1 MSLSHNSRNKHH
13 LKNKSTIIKCIGN
26 GYPNEFKLEPTH
38 QLTYSFGIR
47 KNEKY
52 ILQKNNPIYPNNK
65 ITNKINFLEKIK
77 TVKFQIEKFDEGFEK
92 NKLIQSLKI
101 KSKKKKNSFNK
112 MIFDSYL
119 NNDKINN
126 IKSQEITKSLIENLT
141 NKNINNNII
150 NDSKENQFFQN
161 SNNNISRNNEKENE
175 IEIKLNNNNNRPDYL
190 RYINIK
196 KNYLSKSSIQKKK
209 ISKIFLNKISL
220 SNNNLCN
227 STTKIY
233 NYSNGSLNNST
244 SINISGLSSF
254 SSRNSKKNSSS
265 NYFLISE
272 EENESNEKKLEDK
285 EREKI
290 QFSEKYIKSFKNWK
304 ISNENKLLTKSV
316 EDHINLKNN
325 IEKIE
330 NNNNNNSNIIN
341 NLLTDSLNE
350 DFSNLDDNNITNE
363 DLNNDKTNN
372 KNLENLISDSD
383 SKKELTESSNKIN
396 SILKKIDQD
405 DQVRI
410 DEEEIILSN
419 NTSLFNTPKN
429 NNNELYSMT
438 SLSDFDKNKNK
449 KTPLLK
455 SAKPY
460 YPLNMKIH
468 KINKEQYKNKN
479 KTEVIKEE
487 NILLNNKELKDNF
500 QKGINKKFSNEEK
513 LFKTPISISSN
524 NDYTYSNSSS
534 NNSNNKSN
542 NKSNKS
548 NNLKNKSENSILENE
563 ENQPGTLYNQVISE
577 ENEEL
582 NSENNESPKKKSQQN
597 ILRYSD
603 EENEEEIKID
613 LPNFI
618 NEIKKD
624 EIKGNFIEYLNII
637 LINNYIDIRNKIVPF
652 IINNP
657 FNQEKFIDILFQ
669 KSIYENKFRP
679 LYAKLCKDLDKCLV
693 PKKEKIKS
701 PLRNRLIDI
710 CKKNFKN
717 IKNHIYNKNYVFGN
731 LCFIAELI
739 NVQLVSKKVGV
750 QTINNLIEKYNK
762 YENGDDDLLSNR
774 ELIKYI
780 YLESIIILLDKFA
793 TCLMYYQKDR
803 IRSYD
808 MNFFDKEIKKQIQF
822 LRNVLNKKNYFEIPL
837 YLKLKLINIIEK
849 EKRNWKPYYFEIV
862 NQIDIN
868 LIPNIPININNNEIE
883 NYENDNEK
891 SNYKKYSK
899 KKKKN
904 NSINLYNNRKNY
916 SDSYDNLYNRKF
928 FEDYDYYNY
937 IKNDNYYDNYQNNYT
952 GFSYNFKNNKNKSSS
967 NLQNKN
973 LKNKKQNFFQKWK

>member
-13 LKNKSTIIKCIGN
+13 LKNKSTIIKYIGN

-38 QLTYSFGIR
+38 QLTYSFGIS
-47 KNEKY
+47 KNDKY
-52 ILQKNNPIYPNNK
+52 ILQKNNPTYPNNK
-65 ITNKINFLEKIK
+65 ITNTINFLEKIK
-77 TVKFQIEKFDEGFEK
+77 TVKFQIEKFDEVYEK
-92 NKLIQSLKI
+92 NKLLQSLKI

-126 IKSQEITKSLIENLT
+126 IKSQEITNSLIENLT
-141 NKNINNNII
+141 NKNINNNNII
-150 NDSKENQFFQN
+150 KEYKEKQFFQN
-161 SNNNISRNNEKENE
+161 SNNNISINNNEKENE
-175 IEIKLNNNNNRPDYL
+175 IEFKLNNTNNKPDYI
-190 RYINIK
+190 RYMNIK

-209 ISKIFLNKISL
+209 LSKIFLNKISS
-220 SNNNLCN
+220 SNNNLFN

-254 SSRNSKKNSSS
+254 SSRNSKKNSSN

-272 EENESNEKKLEDK
+272 EENETNEKKTEDNK
-285 EREKI
+285 REKI

-304 ISNENKLLTKSV
+304 ISNENKLLNQSV
-316 EDHINLKNN
+316 EDHINLMKNN
-325 IEKIE
+325 VENIE
-330 NNNNNNSNIIN
+330 NNNNNSTIIN

-350 DFSNLDDNNITNE
+350 DFSNLDEYNITNE

-383 SKKELTESSNKIN
+383 SKKELTESSNKMN
-396 SILKKIDQD
+396 SMLKKIDQD

-429 NNNELYSMT
+429 NNNELYNMI
-438 SLSDFDKNKNK
+438 SLSDIDKNKNK
-449 KTPLLK
+449 KTPLLR

-468 KINKEQYKNKN
+468 KINKEQYNNKN
-479 KTEVIKEE
+479 KTEIIKEE
-487 NILLNNKELKDNF
+487 NNLLNNKELKENF
-500 QKGINKKFSNEEK
+500 QEVEIKTKFSNEEK

-534 NNSNNKSN
+534 NNSN
-542 NKSNKS
+542 NKS

-597 ILRYSD
+597 IIRYSD
-603 EENEEEIKID
+603 EENEEEIKIE

-624 EIKGNFIEYLNII
+624 EIKGNFLEYLNII
-637 LINNYIDIRNKIVPF
+637 LIDNYIDIRDKIVPF

-710 CKKNFKN
+710 CKRNFKN
-717 IKNHIYNKNYVFGN
+717 IKNYIFNKNYVFGN

-762 YENGDDDLLSNR
+762 YENGDDELLSNR
-774 ELIKYI
+774 ILIKYI

-808 MNFFDKEIKKQIQF
+808 MNFFDKEINKQIQF
-822 LRNVLNKKNYFEIPL
+822 LRNVLNKKNSFEIPL

-849 EKRNWKPYYFEIV
+849 AKRNWKPYFFETV
-862 NQIDIN
+862 NQINIE
-868 LIPNIPININNNEIE
+868 LIPNIPININQYDIQ
-883 NYENDNEK
+883 NYENDNGK
-891 SNYKKYSK
+891 SNNKKYIN

-904 NSINLYNNRKNY
+904 YSNNSYNNPKHY
-916 SDSYDNLYNRKF
+916 SDSYDNLYNRQF

-937 IKNDNYYDNYQNNYT
+937 ERNDNYYYDNYQNNYS
-952 GFSYNFKNNKNKSSS
+952 GFSYNFKKNKNKSSS

-973 LKNKKQNFFQKWK
+973 YKNKNQNFQKWK